1 MTLTMHHKVRFRVV
15 ILLSNSNMGSFVI
28 LTIKAGDSWYYGFRK
43 RHSGISVRAPE
54 KTSLAR
60 RVLMRG
66 SKRLLYHS
74 KSFTA
79 DRIWNTHEKGIS
91 TVPNHPPKILARN
104 SKKQIEAL
112 LLEKRVIH
120 YYTSPV
126 WIRSTGYFIT
136 VHNIFISLQ
145 YIL

>member
-15 ILLSNSNMGSFVI
+15 ILLSNSTMGSFVI

-91 TVPNHPPKILARN
+91 TVPNHPPKILARKGN
-104 SKKQIEAL
+104 KQIGSSASGEKSDPL
-112 LLEKRVIH
+112 LH
-120 YYTSPV
+120 
-126 WIRSTGYFIT
+126 
-136 VHNIFISLQ
+136 
-145 YIL
+145 